1 MATTTKKPASKPVQ
15 DISTKSVES
24 VVDEEKEKMRKE
36 LEELKAQMAMMTQMV
51 SNKPEPKESNP
62 NKRITFINMTTGTLV
77 LKGNSIHTLAGQ
89 FAEDKYLEREA
100 RIIVNNAP
108 NAIRK
113 GYVYIADAEFVK
125 QCELEDVYSTMLN
138 DTQLKTLLQQSPSN
152 VVEIYKSVSDGQKDI
167 IVNMIKTK
175 RYKGEFVDAN
185 IMMEIGKLAGE
196 DLIGIEPE
204 KE

>member
-36 LEELKAQMAMMTQMV
+36 LEELKAQMAMMAQMV

>member
-15 DISTKSVES
+15 DISTKPVES

-36 LEELKAQMAMMTQMV
+36 LEELKAQMAMMAQMV

-77 LKGNSIHTLAGQ
+77 LKGNSIHTLVGQ

-138 DTQLKTLLQQSPSN
+138 DTQLKTLLQQSPAN